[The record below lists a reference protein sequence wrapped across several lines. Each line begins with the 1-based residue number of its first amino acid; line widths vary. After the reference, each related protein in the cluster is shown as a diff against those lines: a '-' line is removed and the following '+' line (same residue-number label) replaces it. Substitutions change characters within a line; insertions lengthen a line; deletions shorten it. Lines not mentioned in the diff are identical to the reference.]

1 VGPMN
6 PKFVVKLEVEGE
18 QTILSFFC
26 DSVIN
31 VLGCLS
37 QLLQTRLESTD
48 LLCFLHSSLSV
59 ALRHSS
65 VSY

>member
-1 VGPMN
+1 MGPMN

-18 QTILSFFC
+18 RTILSFFC
-26 DSVIN
+26 DSVI